1 MNRTDEGLMRTPN
14 RNSSSLEVFRSWLE
28 TMLCVGLCVGSG
40 GKYGLLTGLSSP
52 GVGMLRSFEP
62 YHPPKRPEASLRKA
76 SAKSG
81 VVTKYVGQLTVLS
94 LSCAQADVQ
103 E

>member
-1 MNRTDEGLMRTPN
+1 MRTPN
-14 RNSSSLEVFRSWLE
+14 RNSSSLEVFRSWLG
-28 TMLCVGLCVGSG
+28 TVLCVGSG
-40 GKYGLLTGLSSP
+40 GKYGLLTRLSSP